1 MAVRPVTRLT
11 LAFLEIVREG
21 PGQQIPSAVPS
32 TVLGPKS
39 QGERGL
45 CLHLTQLK
53 ALRETLAF
61 PNRGQQHRPLRH
73 SRVHLFETST
83 SHPALDPDPRQ
94 AEKKRGLQRNL
105 EQKHLTSPRA
115 LGLAQQSP
123 YFLPKEGFGMPQSC
137 GEALDVSLRT
147 A

>member
-21 PGQQIPSAVPS
+21 PGQPIPSAVPS

-61 PNRGQQHRPLRH
+61 PNRGQQHRPLLH
-73 SRVHLFETST
+73 SRVHIFETST

-94 AEKKRGLQRNL
+94 AEKK
-105 EQKHLTSPRA
+105 HVVS
-115 LGLAQQSP
+115 
-123 YFLPKEGFGMPQSC
+123 KETLNKS
-137 GEALDVSLRT
+137 T
-147 A
+147 